1 MTDALKETIDIL
13 QDRYEAGEPR
23 IRRPGLV
30 FVTLPGGRAVEAV
43 TWMRDRAGFTNLV
56 MISCVDRIE
65 DGLFELVYLLNDPV
79 EMTDIGICVEIGRD
93 EAVMESMH
101 HLWAGVRV
109 YQREL
114 REMYG
119 IDFPG
124 SPGVDEPM
132 ILEGWDDIPPM
143 RRDFDTLE
151 YAERTYYPREGRST
165 RDPATEMAERSY
177 PLDAEVKRGIR
188 DLARSGYGE
197 GKSARNEEE
206 ER

>member
-1 MTDALKETIDIL
+1 MEKTLNIL
-13 QDRYEAGEPR
+13 RERFEGKDPR
-23 IRRPGLV
+23 TRRGDLSFLSVPKS
-30 FVTLPGGRAVEAV
+30 RAVEAV
-43 TWMRDRAGFTNLV
+43 MWMRDHGGFTHLV

-65 DGLFELVYLLNDPV
+65 DGVFELVYLLNNPGAHI
-79 EMTDIGICVEIGRD
+79 DIGICVDIGRD
-93 EAVMESMH
+93 GAVMESMH

-109 YQREL
+109 YQREI
-114 REMYG
+114 REMFG

-165 RDPATEMAERSY
+165 SDPATEMEERSY
-177 PLDAEVKRGIR
+177 PLDAGVKRGIK

-197 GKSARNEEE
+197 TETDRE
-206 ER
+206 

>member
-1 MTDALKETIDIL
+1 MEETLKILKE
-13 QDRYEAGEPR
+13 RFEGKEPR
-23 IRRPGLV
+23 ERRPDLSFISV
-30 FVTLPGGRAVEAV
+30 PRERAVEAV
-43 TWMRDRAGFTNLV
+43 MWMRDHRGFTHLV

-65 DGLFELVYLLNDPV
+65 DGVFELVYLLNDPV
-79 EMTDIGICVEIGRD
+79 DRIDVGICVDIDRGA
-93 EAVMESMH
+93 AVMESMH

-114 REMYG
+114 REMFG

-124 SPGVDEPM
+124 SPGVEEPM

-165 RDPATEMAERSY
+165 RDPSAEMEERSY
-177 PLDAEVKRGIR
+177 PLEADVKRGIR
-188 DLARSGYGE
+188 KLARSGYGDVDDDN
-197 GKSARNEEE
+197 KDNR
-206 ER
+206 

>member
-1 MTDALKETIDIL
+1 MEEIL
-13 QDRYEAGEPR
+13 NMLADRFGASPPR
-23 IRRPGLV
+23 VRRADLV
-30 FVTLPGGRAVEAV
+30 FVTVPSDRAVEAV
-43 TWMRDRAGFTNLV
+43 TWMRDHGEFTHLV

-65 DGLFELVYLLNDPV
+65 DGVFELVYLLNDPV
-79 EMTDIGICVEIGRD
+79 SFHDIGICVEIPRD
-93 EAVMESMH
+93 EPVMESMH
-101 HLWAGVRV
+101 HLWGGVRV

-114 REMYG
+114 REMFG

-165 RDPATEMAERSY
+165 SDPAAEMEERSY

-188 DLARSGYGE
+188 DLARSGYGDKDSRKKDE
-197 GKSARNEEE
+197 G
-206 ER
+206 

>member
-1 MTDALKETIDIL
+1 MEEILKIL
-13 QDRYEAGEPR
+13 GDRFEATEPR
-23 IRRPGLV
+23 MRRADLSFITVPGS
-30 FVTLPGGRAVEAV
+30 RAVEAV
-43 TWMRDRAGFTNLV
+43 TWMRDHGGFTHLV

-65 DGLFELVYLLNDPV
+65 EGVFELVYLLNDPV
-79 EMTDIGICVEIGRD
+79 AYLDIGICVEIDRD
-93 EAVMESMH
+93 NAEMESMH

-114 REMYG
+114 HEMFG

-124 SPGVDEPM
+124 SPGVEEPM

-165 RDPATEMAERSY
+165 SDPATEMEERSY
-177 PLDAEVKRGIR
+177 PLDAGVKRGIR
-188 DLARSGYGE
+188 DLTRSGYGE
-197 GKSARNEEE
+197 TEKDRK
-206 ER
+206 

>member
-1 MTDALKETIDIL
+1 MAEILKILGDRFEATET
-13 QDRYEAGEPR
+13 RM
-23 IRRPGLV
+23 RRGDLSFITVPGN
-30 FVTLPGGRAVEAV
+30 RAVEAV
-43 TWMRDRAGFTNLV
+43 TWMRDHGEFTHLV

-65 DGLFELVYLLNDPV
+65 DGIFELVYLLNNPV
-79 EMTDIGICVEIGRD
+79 AYLDIGICVEIDRD
-93 EAVMESMH
+93 GATMESMH

-114 REMYG
+114 REMFG

-124 SPGVDEPM
+124 SPGVEEPM

-165 RDPATEMAERSY
+165 SDPASEMEERSY
-177 PLDAEVKRGIR
+177 PLDAGVKRGIK
-188 DLARSGYGE
+188 DLARSGYGDKENKTKDE
-197 GKSARNEEE
+197 G
-206 ER
+206 

>member
-1 MTDALKETIDIL
+1 MEKTLKIL
-13 QDRYEAGEPR
+13 EQRFEGKDPR
-23 IRRPGLV
+23 VRRGDLSFISVPGKH
-30 FVTLPGGRAVEAV
+30 AVESV
-43 TWMRDRAGFTNLV
+43 MWMRDHGGFTHLV

-65 DGLFELVYLLNDPV
+65 DGVFELVYLLNNPG
-79 EMTDIGICVEIGRD
+79 ERIDIGICVEISRD
-93 EAVMESMH
+93 GAVMESMH

-114 REMYG
+114 HEMFG

-151 YAERTYYPREGRST
+151 YAERTYYPREGRSS
-165 RDPATEMAERSY
+165 RDPATEMEERSY
-177 PLDAEVKRGIR
+177 PLEADVKKGIR
-188 DLARSGYGE
+188 DLARSGYSD
-197 GKSARNEEE
+197 KASKTKDEE
-206 ER
+206 

>member
-1 MTDALKETIDIL
+1 METILKIL
-13 QDRYEAGEPR
+13 KDRFDASEPHA
-23 IRRPGLV
+23 RRADLS
-30 FVTLPGGRAVEAV
+30 FVTVPGTRAVEAV
-43 TWMRDRAGFTNLV
+43 TWMRDQGEFTHLV

-65 DGLFELVYLLNDPV
+65 DGVFELVYLLNDPV
-79 EMTDIGICVEIGRD
+79 AYLDIGICVEIGRD
-93 EAVMESMH
+93 EPVMESMH
-101 HLWAGVRV
+101 HLWAVVRV

-114 REMYG
+114 HEMFG

-165 RDPATEMAERSY
+165 SDPATEMEKRSY
-177 PLDAEVKRGIR
+177 PLDAGVKRGIK

-197 GKSARNEEE
+197 TEKDEK
-206 ER
+206 